1 MTELLSPAGS
11 RDALIAAVQS
21 GADAVYMGFGS
32 FNARRNAKNFTDEE
46 FAEAVAYCHLHG
58 VRVYLT
64 LNTLLTDRELPA
76 AADALRRASDMGVDA
91 VLVQDWGVLSLARE
105 VTPDL
110 PLHAS
115 TQMSL
120 FTLGGAKLAA
130 RLGMERVVL
139 ARELSRHDI
148 ALICDGCPAEVEVF
162 VHGALC
168 MCYSGQCTMSALI
181 GQRSGNRGA
190 CAQPCRLPYAVNGS
204 RQNDHPLSL
213 KDANLSAYLQD
224 LDELGVACL
233 KIEGRMKRPEYVAVI
248 TSIYRRL
255 LDEKR
260 RPTREESAR
269 LETAFSRSGFT
280 DGYYRGEKGPQMLG
294 MRPENARWPEELF
307 AAARERYERGE
318 NRPVP
323 VTMRCTVRAGKPAGL
338 TVSAERNGQVFASAA
353 QGPVPEAARNRALT
367 ADELRTRLGKTGGT
381 AFAAESMEIDLE
393 DGLMLSAGAVNGL
406 RRQALED
413 LTAQLSGRPIH
424 GPWPRH
430 TTVEAA
436 LPACDSVTA
445 EPKLTCS
452 ITRGDQLTPELAGGA
467 EAVYIPLELLD
478 KLELSP
484 YGARTKLFAV
494 LPRIFRTEDEEK
506 FRHILENTPLLHG
519 VVVGNLGHL
528 PIVEGLPLEIRG
540 DFGLNV
546 FNSRSLLFL
555 RQLGLD
561 TATVSFELR
570 HQQVRDLNK
579 YLPCEAIVYG
589 RLPLMITE
597 NCAAANTT
605 GCTHGAGST
614 LTDRTGADFPVLCAY
629 GCRNEI
635 QNSKVLFLADK
646 PEYRRCGLTY
656 ARLRFTT
663 ESPEECVA
671 VLRRYQGKSDWT
683 PEDYTRGLFYRGV
696 E

>member
-190 CAQPCRLPYAVNGS
+190 CAQPCRLPYSVNGS
-204 RQNDHPLSL
+204 RQYDHPLSL
-213 KDANLSAYLQD
+213 KDANLSAYLRD

-248 TSIYRRL
+248 TAIYRRL

-260 RPTREESAR
+260 RPTAEEAAQ
-269 LETAFSRSGFT
+269 LEAAFSRSGFT

-294 MRPENARWPEELF
+294 MRPESARWPEELF
-307 AAARERYERGE
+307 AAARETYERGE

-323 VTMRCTVRAGKPAGL
+323 VTMGCVVRSGRPAAL
-338 TVSAERNGQVFASAA
+338 TVSAERNGRVFSSAV

-367 ADELRTRLGKTGGT
+367 AEELRTRLGKTGGT
-381 AFAAESMEIDLE
+381 AFAAKTIDIDLE

-406 RRQALED
+406 RRQALEE
-413 LTAQLSGRPIH
+413 LTAQLSARPVH
-424 GPWPRH
+424 GPWPRR
-430 TTVEAA
+430 TAMEAP
-436 LPACDSVTA
+436 LPDCAPVTA

-452 ITRGDQLTPELAGGA
+452 ITRADQLTAELADGA

-484 YGARTKLFAV
+484 YARRTKLFAV
-494 LPRIFRTEDEEK
+494 LPRIFRTEDEAK
-506 FRHILENTPLLHG
+506 FRDILENAPCLHG
-519 VVVGNLGHL
+519 VVAGNLGHL
-528 PIVEGLPLEIRG
+528 PIVEGLPLEVRG

-555 RQLGLD
+555 QKLGLD
-561 TATVSFELR
+561 SATVSFELR

-605 GCTHGAGST
+605 GCTHGAT
-614 LTDRTGADFPVLCAY
+614 LTDRTGTDFPVLCAY

-646 PEYRRCGLTY
+646 PEYRRCGLAY

-663 ESPEECVA
+663 ESPEECIA

-683 PEDYTRGLFYRGV
+683 PENYTRGLFYRGV

>member
-1 MTELLSPAGS
+1 MVELLSPAGS

-32 FNARRNAKNFTDEE
+32 FNARRNARNFTDEE

-76 AADALRRASDMGVDA
+76 AADALRRASQMGVDA

-105 VTPDL
+105 VAPDL

-120 FTLGGAKLAA
+120 FTLGGARLAA
-130 RLGMERVVL
+130 KLGMERVVL

-148 ALICDGCPAEVEVF
+148 AAICDGCEAEVEVF

-190 CAQPCRLPYAVNGS
+190 CAQPCRLPYSVNGS

-213 KDANLSAYLQD
+213 KDANLSAYLRD

-248 TSIYRRL
+248 TGIYRRL

-260 RPTREESAR
+260 RPTAEEAAQ
-269 LETAFSRSGFT
+269 LEAAFSRSGFT

-294 MRPENARWPEELF
+294 IRPESARWPEELF
-307 AAARERYERGE
+307 AAARETYERGE

-323 VTMRCTVRAGKPAGL
+323 VTMRCTVQSGRPAAL
-338 TVSAERNGQVFASAA
+338 TVSAERNGQVFSAA
-353 QGPVPEAARNRALT
+353 VQGPVPEAARNRALT

-381 AFAAESMEIDLE
+381 AFAAKTIDIDLE

-406 RRQALED
+406 RRQALEE
-413 LTAQLSGRPIH
+413 LTAQLSARPVH
-424 GPWPRH
+424 GPWPRR
-430 TTVEAA
+430 TAAEAP
-436 LPACDSVTA
+436 LPDCAPVTA
-445 EPKLTCS
+445 EPHLTCS
-452 ITRGDQLTPELAGGA
+452 ITRADQLTAELADGA

-484 YGARTKLFAV
+484 YARRTKLFAV
-494 LPRIFRTEDEEK
+494 LPRVFRTEDEEK
-506 FRHILENTPLLHG
+506 FRKILENSDCLHG
-519 VVVGNLGHL
+519 VVAGNLGHL
-528 PIVEGLPLEIRG
+528 PIVAGLPLEIRG

-555 RQLGLD
+555 RRLGLRS
-561 TATVSFELR
+561 ATVSFELR

-605 GCTHGAGST
+605 GCTHGAT

-671 VLRRYQGKSDWT
+671 VLRRYQGKSDWV
-683 PEDYTRGLFYRGV
+683 PDDYTRGLFYRGV